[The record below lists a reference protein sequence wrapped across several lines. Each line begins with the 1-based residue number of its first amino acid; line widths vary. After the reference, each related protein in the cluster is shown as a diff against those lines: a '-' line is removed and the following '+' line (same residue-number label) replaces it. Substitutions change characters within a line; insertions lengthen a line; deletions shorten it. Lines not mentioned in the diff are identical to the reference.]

1 MKFIAAKTSD
11 QGYTSH
17 ILPFSGKELP
27 KAYLNLCPELADHPL
42 PEAEEWTTLL
52 HGRERYLLVSFD
64 ESAHQKK
71 IADGFRLFA
80 VKAKKHLGDRPFLH
94 SDGLG
99 QQAEPALRGMAMA
112 AYVIGMH
119 KEETRK
125 EQNAQAATLAV
136 EGIDESIVQEAAV
149 RAEVQMRVM
158 HLVDLPPCDKT
169 PAILGNWALE
179 SAKQFGFDCEVWD
192 SKKIEHMGM
201 HAVIAVGKG
210 SNNPPVFIIS
220 RYRGRSEDPKVD
232 LALVGKGVT
241 FDTGGISIKP
251 SDNLHYMKCD
261 MAGGAAMLGAIEIA
275 ARLKLPLNITAVVP
289 AAENSVDAASLL
301 PGDVI
306 HSYSGKTIEI
316 INTDAEGRLI
326 LADAL
331 NWTVQNEKPERIIDF
346 ATLTGASVR
355 ALGKEAASLYTD
367 DASLRDTLMSAG
379 YQTGEKMWPMPL
391 WDDYKP
397 HLNSDVADVSN
408 LSQSPT
414 AGSIAAAK
422 FLQVFTAEHPSW
434 AHVDMPGQSF
444 GDSPFSK
451 MKSATGYGVQLLLE
465 VMRTLS

>member
-1 MKFIAAKTSD
+1 MKLIAAKASD
-11 QGYTSH
+11 QGYTAH

-52 HGRERYLLVSFD
+52 HGKKRYLLLSFD

-80 VKAKKHLGDRPFLH
+80 VKAKKQLGERPFLH
-94 SDGLG
+94 SQGLG
-99 QQAEPALRGMAMA
+99 DQAEPALRGMVMS

-125 EQNAQAATLAV
+125 GQNPPGPTLAI
-136 EGIDESIVQEAAV
+136 EGMDDRLLEEAEA

-169 PAILGNWALE
+169 PVILGNWAQE
-179 SAKQFGFDCEVWD
+179 SARQHGYDCEVWD
-192 SKKIEHMGM
+192 SKKMNHMGM
-201 HAVIAVGKG
+201 HAVNAVGKG

-220 RYRGRSEDPKVD
+220 RYRGRSEDQKVD

-251 SDNLHYMKCD
+251 SENLHYMKCD
-261 MAGGAAMLGAIEIA
+261 MAGGAAMLGAIELA

-289 AAENSVDAASLL
+289 AAENAVDAASVL

-331 NWTVQNEKPERIIDF
+331 SWTVKNEKPEHMIDF

-367 DASLRDTLMSAG
+367 DESLRDRLMGAG

-391 WDDYKP
+391 WDDYNS
-397 HLNSDVADVSN
+397 HLHSDVADVSN

-414 AGSIAAAK
+414 AGSITAAK
-422 FLQVFTAEHPSW
+422 FLQVFTAEHSSW

-451 MKSATGYGVQLLLE
+451 MKSATGYGVQLLFE